1 MRIEAQTVELSTGMN
16 SRYRIAIGDVTYDV
30 EVGDV
35 SSSPVQVTVD
45 GVDFEVEIPNSV
57 PSPSAQLSQ
66 AMSERRPVSRQRPA
80 QRARPAAGATSNNQN
95 VVRAPMPGRIVRV
108 NVAVGDSVQ
117 RGQALVV
124 LESMKMENTIAAP
137 RDGIVSQVYVATEDS
152 VQHGQSLVE
161 LE

>member
-1 MRIEAQTVELSTGMN
+1 MTN
-16 SRYRIAIGDVTYDV
+16 RYRITVQGVTYDV
-30 EVGDV
+30 EVGDI

-45 GVDFEVEIPNSV
+45 GVGFEVEIPEAPDSQSPPTR
-57 PSPSAQLSQ
+57 PSRAEPRPTPR
-66 AMSERRPVSRQRPA
+66 RRPAERSRPSMS
-80 QRARPAAGATSNNQN
+80 GASDSDD

-108 NVAVGDSVQ
+108 NVATGDSVTQ
-117 RGQALVV
+117 GQAIAV

-137 RDGIVSQVYVATEDS
+137 RDGVVSQVHVSADES

>member
-1 MRIEAQTVELSTGMN
+1 MT
-16 SRYRIAIGDVTYDV
+16 SRYRITVDGVTYDV

-35 SSSPVQVTVD
+35 SASPVRVVVD
-45 GVDFEVEIPNSV
+45 GLEFEIDIPDAA
-57 PSPSAQLSQ
+57 PA
-66 AMSERRPVSRQRPA
+66 RPA
-80 QRARPAAGATSNNQN
+80 QTRPQRADRRPAARPRPVQRSRPAAAASADSQD

-117 RGQALVV
+117 RGKAVLV

-137 RDGIVSQVYVATEDS
+137 RDGVISQVHVAADDS
-152 VQHGQSLVE
+152 VQHSQSLVE

>member
-1 MRIEAQTVELSTGMN
+1 MTY
-16 SRYRIAIGDVTYDV
+16 RYRITVQGVTYDV
-30 EVGDV
+30 EVGDI

-45 GVDFEVEIPNSV
+45 GVGFEVEIPEV
-57 PSPSAQLSQ
+57 PDSQSPSARPSR
-66 AMSERRPVSRQRPA
+66 AEPRPTPRRRPAERSRPSL
-80 QRARPAAGATSNNQN
+80 AGASESEG

-108 NVAVGDSVQ
+108 NVATGDSVT
-117 RGQALVV
+117 RGQAIVI

-137 RDGIVSQVYVATEDS
+137 RDGVVSQVHVSADES